1 MSSAADP
8 DDWERLRAGDP
19 TGLRA
24 VYEEHVDAVFRFAFR
39 RTASVA
45 SAEDVTQAVFAS
57 VWRQA
62 GTGRLPALTLPT
74 ARPLLLRIAHNE
86 WRNLERSGRRRR
98 ALQDR
103 LEHTGTPS
111 VADHADD
118 VASRVDDERRMA
130 EVRRA
135 LAALPSGQREAV
147 ELVLWEE
154 LSIAE
159 AAHALGVAEGT
170 VKSRVS
176 RARKRLGEMLSP
188 AGLEDER

>member
-1 MSSAADP
+1 MASA
-8 DDWERLRAGDP
+8 DDTEQWERLRTGDSA
-19 TGLRA
+19 GLRA
-24 VYEEHVDAVFRFAFR
+24 VYEAHVDAVFRFAFR

-103 LEHTGTPS
+103 LEHTAGRP
-111 VADHADD
+111 VADHADE
-118 VASRVDDERRMA
+118 VADRVDDERRMA

-147 ELVLWEE
+147 ELVLWEG
-154 LSIAE
+154 LTIAE

-176 RARKRLGEMLSP
+176 RARKRLGEMLSA
-188 AGLEDER
+188 AGQENR